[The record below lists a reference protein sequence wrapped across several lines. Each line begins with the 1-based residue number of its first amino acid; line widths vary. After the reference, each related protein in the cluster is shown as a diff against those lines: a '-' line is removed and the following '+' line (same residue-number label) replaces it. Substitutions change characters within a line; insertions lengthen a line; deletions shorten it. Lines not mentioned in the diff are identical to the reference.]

1 MDGVS
6 ARNVQT
12 ARHQRHL
19 DPERSLEPL
28 HVDFGDADR
37 PAQIVQMFGAGCL
50 LQHTAVEYEDK
61 VLLAAGRVENVISTM
76 ECT

>member
-6 ARNVQT
+6 ARNAQM

-37 PAQIVQMFGAGCL
+37 PAQIVQVFGAGCL
-50 LQHTAVEYEDK
+50 MQHTAVEHEDK
-61 VLLAAGRVENVISTM
+61 VLLAAGRFDNVISKM